1 MSKKIVVITGS
12 PRAKGN
18 SNTIA
23 AAFMS
28 GAMAAG
34 NEVEV
39 FDTTKAKLGGFMGTD
54 CKEDR
59 ERLEKLLGWADVMI
73 LVSPLYWKGFSAQ
86 IKLAIDGC
94 FVQYLSPNGREKLSV
109 KEIGLIATGK
119 SPDGFSFYPM
129 VEEYKHICEMLG
141 LENKFTLL
149 CPCLAGEGDVEKRP
163 ILLETAVKYGME
175 I

>member
-1 MSKKIVVITGS
+1 MAKKIVVITGS

-28 GAMAAG
+28 GAIAAG

-39 FDTTKAKLGGFMGTD
+39 FDTTKARLGGFGGTGS
-54 CKEDR
+54 KEDQD
-59 ERLEKLLGWADVMI
+59 RLDSLMKWADVMV
-73 LVSPLYWKGFSAQ
+73 LASPLYWKGFSAQ
-86 IKLAIDGC
+86 IKLAIDS
-94 FVQYLSPNGREKLSV
+94 FAKFLSIEGKEQLSV
-109 KEIGLIATGK
+109 KEAALIATGK

-129 VEEYKHICEMLG
+129 VEEYKHIVEMLG

-149 CPCLAGEGDVEKRP
+149 CPCLNGVGDVEKRP